1 MKEEMK
7 EGLNFV
13 DWNEFFNKIPFTFY
27 RTSIIQK
34 KYIETIDLYTPKNGK
49 LIEIAA
55 GSGYTSAVVADLVRD
70 KNAIVTMSDLEMN
83 LVNKAAV
90 KYDSFGMRFFQANS
104 LDLKQFKDEFD
115 VVFHQGFLEHFDD
128 ETIIKLLKEQAKIGR
143 YIIFDVPNSR
153 RRHKFQ
159 EFGNE
164 RFLSHKDWINLVKKA
179 GLKVKYNTA
188 RRFSNWWKKF
198 VPVIIQES
206 EWFHRNFGEST
217 ILVCESEKY

>member
-90 KYDSFGMRFFQANS
+90 KYDSFGMRFFQA
-104 LDLKQFKDEFD
+104 
-115 VVFHQGFLEHFDD
+115 
-128 ETIIKLLKEQAKIGR
+128 
-143 YIIFDVPNSR
+143 
-153 RRHKFQ
+153 
-159 EFGNE
+159 
-164 RFLSHKDWINLVKKA
+164 
-179 GLKVKYNTA
+179 
-188 RRFSNWWKKF
+188 
-198 VPVIIQES
+198 
-206 EWFHRNFGEST
+206 
-217 ILVCESEKY
+217 